1 MGFNLA
7 DYEPVEDRL
16 REFWK
21 DHPAGRVVTELLKHD
36 GADYIVKAAIYR
48 GDELRDGLPAAT
60 GLAHD
65 SYDQLPQQM
74 KVSALETC
82 ETSAIGRA
90 LANLGYAPKGKRPSR
105 EEMEKSR
112 SGASGKGK
120 PGRGTTA
127 GGGGDGEAPAPPAPS
142 SSAVVTTGVLPIA
155 EDHTHDWKPSPRK
168 SMADRGWKVC
178 AQPGCGETRKQ

>member
-21 DHPAGRVVTELLKHD
+21 DHPKGRVVTELLAHEN
-36 GADYIVKAAIYR
+36 ADYIVQAFIYT
-48 GDELRDGLPAAT
+48 DHEQPAAT

-65 SYDQLPQQM
+65 SYDQLPTQM

-112 SGASGKGK
+112 PAHTGKVSS
-120 PGRGTTA
+120 GRGNTVGG
-127 GGGGDGEAPAPPAPS
+127 GGGGDTPAPS
-142 SSAVVTTGVLPIA
+142 TPKSPSAAPQGVPADGDCIHP
-155 EDHTHDWKPSPRK
+155 ETNRKVMPSGKIRCLLC
-168 SMADRGWKVC
+168 GKVIG
-178 AQPGCGETRKQ
+178 A

>member
-21 DHPAGRVVTELLKHD
+21 DHPKGRVVTELLAHEN
-36 GADYIVKAAIYR
+36 ADYIVQAFIYT
-48 GDELRDGLPAAT
+48 DHEQPAAT

-65 SYDQLPQQM
+65 SYDQLPTQM

-112 SGASGKGK
+112 PAGTGKVQS
-120 PGRGTTA
+120 GRGNTV
-127 GGGGDGEAPAPPAPS
+127 GGGGDGDTPAPS
-142 SSAVVTTGVLPIA
+142 TPKSPSAVSQGVPADGDCIHP
-155 EDHTHDWKPSPRK
+155 ETNRKVMPSGKIRCLLC
-168 SMADRGWKVC
+168 GKVIG
-178 AQPGCGETRKQ
+178 A

>member
-1 MGFNLA
+1 MGFLD

-21 DHPAGRVVTELLKHD
+21 DHPAGRVVTDLLRQD
-36 GADYIVKAAIYR
+36 GGDYIVKASVYR

-65 SYDQLPQQM
+65 SYDQLPQNM
-74 KVSALETC
+74 KASALETC

-105 EEMEKSR
+105 EEMQKSR
-112 SGASGKGK
+112 SGGSGKVTPERDNTVGGAA
-120 PGRGTTA
+120 PGEAAATPTSSSPE
-127 GGGGDGEAPAPPAPS
+127 GGGTGTPAPS
-142 SSAVVTTGVLPIA
+142 GGAHPHQWA
-155 EDHTHDWKPSPRK
+155 PSPK
-168 SMADRGWKVC
+168 LKTFEICTVE
-178 AQPGCGETRKQ
+178 GCGETRKKPAA

>member
-21 DHPAGRVVTELLKHD
+21 DHPAGRVITELLAWEN
-36 GADYIVKAAIYR
+36 ADYIVKASIYR
-48 GDELRDGLPAAT
+48 GDELRDNPPAAT

-112 SGASGKGK
+112 SGATGKVSPERGNTQSSVVASTGVPATEDCIHPEGSRTVTPSGKVRCLLCTK
-120 PGRGTTA
+120 VI
-127 GGGGDGEAPAPPAPS
+127 
-142 SSAVVTTGVLPIA
+142 SA
-155 EDHTHDWKPSPRK
+155 
-168 SMADRGWKVC
+168 
-178 AQPGCGETRKQ
+178 